1 MGDDKVR
8 KIITVTA
15 AGFLLLMSS
24 ACGSSKPAA
33 TEASTTPAPTLA
45 ASAAPAITSPSAQ
58 PSVSIAPTP
67 APSASKEPSTAPTAT
82 ATVTATVK
90 PTTAPTVAPTAA
102 PTATPKPAAT
112 PAPSVKAPEGNAKAE
127 ALFKANCMSCHGANL
142 EGDFGPNLT
151 KVGARLT
158 KDKIAAQIT
167 NGGGDMPAQG
177 KNVSAADIEVLA
189 AWLAGMK

>member
-8 KIITVTA
+8 KIIMVTA

-33 TEASTTPAPTLA
+33 TEASSTPAPTLT

-58 PSVSIAPTP
+58 PTASIAPTP
-67 APSASKEPSTAPTAT
+67 APSASKEPSAAATPAP
-82 ATVTATVK
+82 TATVK

-112 PAPSVKAPEGNAKAE
+112 PVPSVKAPEGNAKAE

-151 KVGARLT
+151 KVGARLS

>member
-8 KIITVTA
+8 KIIMVTA

-33 TEASTTPAPTLA
+33 TEASSTPAPTLT

-58 PSVSIAPTP
+58 PTASIAPTP
-67 APSASKEPSTAPTAT
+67 APSASKEPSAAATPAP
-82 ATVTATVK
+82 TATVK

-112 PAPSVKAPEGNAKAE
+112 PVPSVKAPEGNAKAE

-151 KVGARLT
+151 KVGSKLS